1 MGDCFGQKP
10 PGGSPLANQGR
21 HPQTTAHRSDATCAD
36 AVRGSICLCHGFT
49 TRDRS
54 RKAER
59 DPPGDRNMDRSHR
72 RPRSQRGER
81 DRLTRARGAYLPH
94 PLCLT
99 LGTCGQAACT
109 PREHGQ
115 AHRPARGQAHRP
127 ARGQAHRPARGQ
139 GHRPN
144 PAPRPVPAL
153 HVLRLA
159 GSPYSPA
166 SPCLSAIWLMSYGV
180 V

>member
-10 PGGSPLANQGR
+10 HGGASFANRSPR
-21 HPQTTAHRSDATCAD
+21 PQITTHRGDATCAN
-36 AVRGSICLCHGFT
+36 AVRESICLCHGFT
-49 TRDRS
+49 TRDRF
-54 RKAER
+54 RKAAAGLR
-59 DPPGDRNMDRSHR
+59 DDRNTDRSHH
-72 RPRSQRGER
+72 RPRWRHDGRGR
-81 DRLTRARGAYLPH
+81 VTRMRGAYLPH

-115 AHRPARGQAHRP
+115 AHRPVRGQAFQP
-127 ARGQAHRPARGQ
+127 GST
-139 GHRPN
+139 
-144 PAPRPVPAL
+144 PRADPTL

-166 SPCLSAIWLMSYGV
+166 SPCLSAIWLMS
-180 V
+180 